1 VISHRHDF
9 ENREALAKALA
20 DRVARGLSRA
30 ISRQGKAVLAL
41 SGGTTPSLFFEHL
54 SHEDISW
61 EKVTVTLVDERQVDE
76 QSPRSNAKL
85 VKEGLLKNHAHAA
98 QFVPLF
104 QNQNAAETLTL
115 DVVVLGMGE
124 DSHTAS
130 FFPGGDNLALAL
142 DPKTQTVITAMQAP
156 AAGEPRLTFTL
167 AALLKAKVLCLQVE
181 GQKKHDVL
189 ETAIA
194 GTDAL
199 AMPIRA
205 VLHADHP
212 LEIYWCP

>member
-1 VISHRHDF
+1 MISQRIDF

-30 ISRQGKAVLAL
+30 ISRQGSAVLAL
-41 SGGTTPSLFFEHL
+41 SGGTTPALFFEHL

-76 QSPRSNAKL
+76 QSQRSNAKL
-85 VKEGLLKNHAHAA
+85 VKQVLLQNRARSAR
-98 QFVPLF
+98 FVPLY
-104 QNQNAAETLTL
+104 QNQNAAETLAL

-124 DSHTAS
+124 DGHTAS
-130 FFPGGDNLALAL
+130 FFPGGDNLREAL
-142 DPKTQTVITAMQAP
+142 DLKSQSKVISMQAP

-167 AALLKAKVLCLQVE
+167 AALLKAKVLCLHVE

-189 ETAIA
+189 AKAIA
-194 GTDAL
+194 GTDVME
-199 AMPIRA
+199 MPVRA

-212 LEIYWCP
+212 LEIFWCP